1 MAVQNIVI
9 AVLPHHQSAIGAIK
23 ALKQAGLA
31 DDQVGFVVRRHERP
45 LLGSVERGVLG
56 GILGGVDMLILPF
69 TGPADAI
76 GMLEGSLPAAE
87 AALDRLLSFSSR
99 RGGRNEAAQE
109 EANTEAAGADRTAE
123 EGQSS
128 GEEVADGSVAAG
140 GLAGGLI
147 GAVGAALLLPGVGLA
162 IAGGALSMAIIGAV
176 VGGISGGFLGAL
188 EHLGVPRD
196 KARYYEQEFHSGRI
210 LLVVKPTTFAQEQF
224 AHDVLRQYGA
234 HEVTTHSTDKQA

>member
-9 AVLPHHQSAIGAIK
+9 AILPHRQSAIDAIK
-23 ALKQAGLA
+23 VLKQAGLA

-45 LLGSVERGVLG
+45 RRASVERGVLG

-76 GMLEGSLPAAE
+76 GMLEGSLPVAE
-87 AALDRLLSFSSR
+87 AALDRLLSFGSR
-99 RGGRNEAAQE
+99 RRGRSEAVQE
-109 EANTEAAGADRTAE
+109 EANTEVAGADRAAE
-123 EGQSS
+123 EAQSS
-128 GEEVADGSVAAG
+128 EEEDADGSIPAG

-176 VGGISGGFLGAL
+176 VGGITGGFLDAL
-188 EHLGVPRD
+188 ERLGIPRD
-196 KARYYEQEFHSGRI
+196 KARYYEQEFHTGHI
-210 LLVVKPTTFAQEQF
+210 LLVVKPATPAQEQL
-224 AHDVLRQYGA
+224 AHDILRQYGA